1 MKPERQSEL
10 LEKNLARNLAW
21 ITAADS
27 RVSPLFAI
35 NTAMLGVVAA
45 LLPKPALWEKL
56 PLVTAVLTVI
66 CLGVSLVC
74 IFLTTIPRTTG
85 PKSSL
90 LFFGGIA
97 QKDAQQYLQAIQAH
111 KDDDYVQDLAFQVHR
126 NAEIAAAKFKWIGC
140 AMRWTLIGVLPW
152 LFTIFLLYQRH

>member
-1 MKPERQSEL
+1 MKPERQCEV
-10 LEKNLARNLAW
+10 LEKNLARILGW
-21 ITAADS
+21 ISAADA
-27 RVSPLFAI
+27 RVAPLFAI

-56 PLVTAVLTVI
+56 PLVTAVLTMI
-66 CLGVSLVC
+66 CLGASLVC

-97 QKDAQQYLQAIQAH
+97 QKDAQQYHQAIKEH
-111 KDDDYVQDLAFQVHR
+111 RDDDYLQDLAYQVHR
-126 NAEIAAAKFKWIGC
+126 NAEIANAKFKWIGF
-140 AMRWTLIGVLPW
+140 AMRWTLVGALPW
-152 LFTIFLLYQRH
+152 LFAVFLLYQNK